1 MTPVSK
7 TITLAA
13 IAGTLVLAYA
23 IGRQGSDADLERR
36 LARLEADHRALQD
49 AFITGSRER
58 RAALAQRFGYQP
70 VARPGPSAGGATSRL
85 PSPEVQ
91 RRAARQSYERLQQQ
105 FAGEPIDAAW
115 AGTVRQNVEDVLVG
129 LAAQGPEPRS
139 VQVDCRSR
147 TCRISLDLADT
158 GEVDALV
165 QPLLTEISGDL
176 SETEMLQL
184 PSPDGE
190 RLELHIFARRG
201 TPPKA
206 SPLG

>member
-1 MTPVSK
+1 MNPVAK

-13 IAGTLVLAYA
+13 LAGALLLAYTL
-23 IGRQGSDADLERR
+23 GRHGVETDLERR

-49 AFITGSRER
+49 AFITGSRQR
-58 RAALAQRFGYQP
+58 RAELAQRLGYQP
-70 VARPGPSAGGATSRL
+70 VVRSEGPYGGATSRA

-91 RRAARQSYERLQQQ
+91 RRAARENYEKLQQA
-105 FAGEPIDAAW
+105 FASEPVNAAW
-115 AGTVRQNVEDVLVG
+115 AGTVRQSVEDVLVG
-129 LAAQGPEPRS
+129 IAAEGPEPRS

-158 GEVDALV
+158 SEVDALL

-201 TPPKA
+201 SPPKA
-206 SPLG
+206 PPIG